1 MSTKREAEWPHGV
14 SARCT
19 LVASMII
26 ITITIVV
33 VTINHHHCCRRHLQ
47 VSILW
52 VIVNVSFI
60 IFLYVS
66 EFCLLLICVL
76 FIIVIMLTIGSWKRY
91 WFLSSDLKHKFWC
104 YWTKFG
110 SLTCTQ
116 SINTGLWWRNVQHL

>member
-1 MSTKREAEWPHGV
+1 MYIKREAEWPHGV

-76 FIIVIMLTIGSWKRY
+76 FIIVIMLTIGSWKVLI
-91 WFLSSDLKHKFWC
+91 FV
-104 YWTKFG
+104 
-110 SLTCTQ
+110 
-116 SINTGLWWRNVQHL
+116 I

>member
-1 MSTKREAEWPHGV
+1 MYIKREAGPIHGV

-66 EFCLLLICVL
+66 EFCLLLILC
-76 FIIVIMLTIGSWKRY
+76 IIY
-91 WFLSSDLKHKFWC
+91 YC
-104 YWTKFG
+104 YHAYYRLMEGIDF
-110 SLTCTQ
+110 C
-116 SINTGLWWRNVQHL
+116 HLI